1 MSFIYRD
8 LKPPMVTFGTGLG
21 YFWYWPM
28 VTFGTGLWLPLV
40 LALPEERCAVWLP
53 EIEP

>member
-1 MSFIYRD
+1 MFSIYSV
-8 LKPPMVTFGTGLG
+8 LTAPTVTFCTGLGYLWYWPTVTFGTGLR
-21 YFWYWPM
+21 
-28 VTFGTGLWLPLV
+28 LPLV

>member
-1 MSFIYRD
+1 
-8 LKPPMVTFGTGLG
+8 MVTFGTGLG

-40 LALPEERCAVWLP
+40 LVYSYLLHRLARGY
-53 EIEP
+53 